1 MFWGLFSEQLY
12 LILVLFL
19 LQDLLVKRQCPLV
32 AGMSLFLTENLQE
45 RLIVMLCAISYHLC
59 NFKNVKK
66 HPWRSVTFSTK
77 SNTPPWVFFM
87 FFKLHKW
94 YQIAQRIKFEI
105 LQQASPWLGINFNM
119 LNFNP
124 LTTNFSTF
132 HIETPVNWFVQL
144 INQLADFYMT
154 EALIVH
160 VSTWFQHWL

>member
-1 MFWGLFSEQLY
+1 MFSANKEMRCFARIGTICTIGGV
-12 LILVLFL
+12 LILVEVQAF
-19 LQDLLVKRQCPLV
+19 
-32 AGMSLFLTENLQE
+32 
-45 RLIVMLCAISYHLC
+45 
-59 NFKNVKK
+59 
-66 HPWRSVTFSTK
+66 TK

-132 HIETPVNWFVQL
+132 HIETPVN
-144 INQLADFYMT
+144 
-154 EALIVH
+154 
-160 VSTWFQHWL
+160 

>member
-94 YQIAQRIKFEI
+94 YQIAQLIIITMPRSQK
-105 LQQASPWLGINFNM
+105 LQNEMRLPRQTRVYLQLGIVFK
-119 LNFNP
+119 
-124 LTTNFSTF
+124 F
-132 HIETPVNWFVQL
+132 H
-144 INQLADFYMT
+144 FYY
-154 EALIVH
+154 
-160 VSTWFQHWL
+160 